1 MPSTEN
7 TISDIHTECSVVMG
21 VGTAVAISGNSDTL
35 FIDCRYDLKVADK
48 GHQDYLQAHIPGAV
62 YACLHGDLSVAR
74 QHSGRHPLPP
84 PSAMNKLFCRLGIN
98 PDSTVVLYDDAG
110 GAMAAARAWW
120 ILRFMGH
127 RRVCVLDGG
136 WSAWRRLSAP
146 VESGDIQPPA
156 GAFVGCP
163 KASLQVTPESMAEAP
178 LVVDSREGARY
189 RGEQENIDPI
199 AGHIPGASNRP
210 FRNNL
215 KADDSGFL
223 PATELRHDFLRLF
236 AGNNPADVVFYCGSG
251 VTACHNILA
260 VCHAG
265 LPMPKLYPGSWSQ
278 WCQLRLPVAIGIGND
293 V

>member
-1 MPSTEN
+1 MPSTG
-7 TISDIHTECSVVMG
+7 TTTFDICTECPVV
-21 VGTAVAISGNSDTL
+21 VDAAAAVAISGKSDTV
-35 FIDCRYDLKVADK
+35 FIDCRYDLQAADR
-48 GHQDYLQAHIPGAV
+48 GRQDYLQAHIPGAV

-74 QHSGRHPLPP
+74 QRSGRHPLPSP
-84 PSAMNKLFCRLGIN
+84 FAMNKLFRRLGIN
-98 PDSTVVLYDDAG
+98 SGSTVVAYDDAG

-120 ILRFMGH
+120 MLRFMGH

-146 VESGDIQPPA
+146 VESGDIQPSA
-156 GAFVGCP
+156 GIFIGRP
-163 KASLQVTPESMAEAP
+163 RPSLQAGPESIAEAP

-189 RGEQENIDPI
+189 SGEQENIDPI
-199 AGHIPGASNRP
+199 AGHIPGARNRY
-210 FRNNL
+210 FRDNL
-215 KADDSGFL
+215 KADGTGFAI
-223 PATELRHDFLRLF
+223 ATALRRDFISLF
-236 AGNNPADVVFYCGSG
+236 AGHNPAEVVFYCGSG

-278 WCQLRLPVAIGIGND
+278 WCQLQFPVATGDD